1 MSARLPI
8 VTKRRL
14 RRARRWRAHR
24 VHLDRIAALVIAA
37 VQHDYLGDTFIAD
50 RVCPVVGEDTPHDPN
65 DPRWAPVPG
74 EHPAKA
80 RMRAMMRGDGS

>member
-1 MSARLPI
+1 MSRSPI

-14 RRARRWRAHR
+14 TRTRRRRQFRARVETVVRAH
-24 VHLDRIAALVIAA
+24 VHDRLFN
-37 VQHDYLGDTFIAD
+37 DDTFIAD
-50 RVCPVVGEDTPHDPN
+50 RVLPVVGEPAPHDPN

-80 RMRAMMRGDGS
+80 RIRAMMRGDAS